1 MLTDFLSAW
10 SEPAMRHAMVVHF
23 PIVLS
28 LVGIPVAL
36 AAALGAKNGK
46 AMRWTALAVYLG
58 ITGMG
63 VLARNSGHS
72 AQDAIYGSLSDE
84 VQTLVEEHDELG
96 HKVWMLGTV
105 VTVLIGAS
113 FFHIRNLRLATSWLA
128 VAGALFTA
136 GWTGVTADHGG
147 RLVYEH
153 GAGTPG
159 VIADLLVGDVS
170 ADAEPDARIAFFRRE
185 VRPILV
191 NNCFRCHNP
200 SRAERAGG
208 LNQTTIAG
216 LLAGGRSGA
225 AIVPGRPGE
234 SLIMEA
240 VRGTDPDFV
249 MPPGD
254 NPRLADGQITVLE
267 RWITEGA
274 VWEPFEYQLP
284 DD

>member
-84 VQTLVEEHDELG
+84 VQTLVEEHDE
-96 HKVWMLGTV
+96 
-105 VTVLIGAS
+105 
-113 FFHIRNLRLATSWLA
+113 R
-128 VAGALFTA
+128 
-136 GWTGVTADHGG
+136 WTGVTADHGG